1 MFGNEA
7 RRYSHFVNT
16 FLCQLSEGSKLDSN
30 DSTAVSALLN
40 GIKSGTDTSCNGR
53 AIGCLS
59 AAEKV
64 LMSRF
69 VIGSD
74 DALYLSSGLAA
85 LWSTVG
91 SDCKDLEF
99 ELAPPGL
106 YAPSAVGG
114 LRKGFMA
121 ALQSEHLMMQ
131 KGDNGATLEDI
142 MKILRAI
149 LNGIVDLDEMGDEDA
164 LSKVRALVEEAKSN
178 DDDSLATVLLCKQ
191 LESVRALEAH
201 AYGHTQKIE
210 ELKAAVLAL
219 EGNIQQALV
228 SATVPELWKEMH
240 RLVLH
245 QHQLIIELQKN
256 HELQKTHTEA
266 TVATNQNEAMDKIS
280 AIEPAFIKLQAQ
292 IALLQESEEAQRVSE
307 GNALAEA
314 LEEAK
319 NALVALRDEVAVWA
333 TNVGSRTSGSAEDNE
348 YVALAIW
355 RGLVGQRGPTEASG
369 THAGDA
375 KLAYALPDS
384 GAVAKFLNP
393 MRWLLKSTPTPSA
406 KKVEDA
412 LQALNHPAKRR
423 RTDGVAATSTPVA
436 LDPPSA
442 ATTSAAL
449 AQFRDNF
456 AVVPVQLNADGCGI
470 EVPHRVRW
478 MPRGRRAATMA
489 RVAVWEHTAARC
501 AELAAAVGTSAKVKA
516 ALERAASVIKLKQ
529 LSPLYALREAEAH
542 KDEPH
547 PLGTDVPM
555 ATRPCAHLFGSVQF
569 PTNFGVVPIRD
580 GMRQSSGDDEEA
592 FEVALSETM
601 APTASVRN
609 AARREGV
616 ACNVYVAPAPDALA
630 IREVASIGTPC
641 RTTGTAST
649 VSESDLSL
657 ERIEQLIN
665 RAILAQHY
673 NATDCDTA
681 APIDAFLKVADSDN
695 TISRG
700 AETRR
705 EGLWTEF
712 HRHSAISQDRLWTF
726 IKHLGGSVGGN
737 VSEIVTMANEA
748 TLEASMALQ
757 KQRLEITKRVSDTQ
771 SKIVEIVV
779 SSMLKNSNFAMQYES
794 DDSALAVIDTDAR
807 QKLSDLAAGVSGR
820 PFFEANVAMRSLT
833 DATQNPPKLKD
844 VMASLSAIGTQMQRN
859 LEASLLESSAA
870 SASLA
875 ELSHPANSYCVSL
888 RADALVAVRSAH
900 ERVNCEL
907 GILGFTRRLALW
919 ECVEGGCAVLT
930 SRFAEVAGFLLVQ
943 SRSSTGVGAFYISHH
958 AIRTNS
964 IQARVALARLVA
976 VAKLYVRVVAP
987 PKFLDDNTKTA
998 REAVMRAGSQVRDID
1013 IARS

>member
-1 MFGNEA
+1 MFGNEV

-16 FLCQLSEGSKLDSN
+16 FLCELSEGSKLDSG
-30 DSTAVSALLN
+30 DSSTVSELLN
-40 GIKSGTDTSCNGR
+40 VIKSARGSSCDDTND
-53 AIGCLS
+53 CLS

-64 LMSRF
+64 LRSRF

-74 DALYLSSGLAA
+74 DTLYLSSGLAV
-85 LWSTVG
+85 LWSAVG
-91 SDCKDLEF
+91 SDCKELEF
-99 ELAPPGL
+99 ELAPSGL
-106 YAPSAVGG
+106 YAPSAIGG
-114 LRKGFMA
+114 LRKGFIA
-121 ALQSEHLMMQ
+121 ALQSEHRMSQ
-131 KGDNGATLEDI
+131 KSNHDETLNDI
-142 MKILRAI
+142 MKILRAM
-149 LNGIVDLDEMGDEDA
+149 LQGIVDLDGIDDA
-164 LSKVRALVEEAKSN
+164 EALRIVASLVEEAKSN
-178 DDDSLATVLLCKQ
+178 DNDSLATVLLCKQ
-191 LESVRALEAH
+191 LESVRALKAQAEGH
-201 AYGHTQKIE
+201 ARKIT
-210 ELKAAVLAL
+210 ELEGAIVVL
-219 EGNIQQALV
+219 EGNIQRALV
-228 SATVPELWKEMH
+228 SATVPELWKEMQ

-245 QHQLIIELQKN
+245 QHELIIELQKN
-256 HELQKTHTEA
+256 RVTHTVADA
-266 TVATNQNEAMDKIS
+266 TLATNEKEVMGKIYD
-280 AIEPAFIKLQAQ
+280 IETAFGGLRAQ
-292 IALLQESEEAQRVSE
+292 ITSLQESEERQRVLE
-307 GNALAEA
+307 GNAAAEA
-314 LEEAK
+314 LNEAFA
-319 NALVALRDEVAVWA
+319 ALTTLRREAQKMQWA
-333 TNVGSRTSGSAEDNE
+333 ATTSGSAEDNE

-369 THAGDA
+369 THAGDK
-375 KLAYALPDS
+375 KLKYVLPDS

-393 MRWLLKSTPTPSA
+393 MRWLMESSPEPAA

-423 RTDGVAATSTPVA
+423 RTDGVADTSTPFA

-478 MPRGRRAATMA
+478 MPQGRRAATMA

-542 KDEPH
+542 NDEPH

-580 GMRQSSGDDEEA
+580 GMRQSSCDDEKA
-592 FEVALSETM
+592 FEVALRETM

-616 ACNVYVAPAPDALA
+616 CNVYVAPAPDALP
-630 IREVASIGTPC
+630 IREAASIGTLC
-641 RTTGTAST
+641 SSTGTAPT

-657 ERIEQLIN
+657 EHIERLMN
-665 RAILAQHY
+665 RAILEQHY
-673 NATDCDTA
+673 KTADRENAA
-681 APIDAFLKVADSDN
+681 SIDAFLKVADSDN
-695 TISRG
+695 AISRG

-705 EGLWTEF
+705 DGLWTEF

-859 LEASLLESSAA
+859 LEASLLESSSA

-875 ELSHPANSYCVSL
+875 ELSHPANSYCVNL

-907 GILGFTRRLALW
+907 GMLGFTRRLALW

-976 VAKLYVRVVAP
+976 VAKLYVRRVAEP
-987 PKFLDDNTKTA
+987 LFLDKDTKRARQTA
-998 REAVMRAGSQVRDID
+998 MRAGSQVREIHV
-1013 IARS
+1013 ARSS